1 MTTNTGKYKEEIWL
15 NIKNREFF
23 PSSLKTRDVHVLNFF
38 QFSLPPFLSLTQRQK
53 LLSANSQML
62 KVFKTFVATASP
74 SKALCCISF
83 FPTFRW
89 SAKCD
94 PQLVSFHWNIG
105 KLGEEEGCSGLR
117 AGFNQFLSSFHHFLI
132 AILLFTFYLHIL
144 TSEEMRLNVV
154 WRTSC
159 CKIQGSRTI
168 VAPSAKITNSVKCL
182 SVSGLWSPWLS
193 WSCLIA
199 VVNVFKVMFPNHLGQ
214 MSQRVS
220 KVGRTNRQTVIAVEN

>member
-15 NIKNREFF
+15 KIKKREFS

-38 QFSLPPFLSLTQRQK
+38 QFSLPPLSLSQRQK

-117 AGFNQFLSSFHHFLI
+117 AGFNQFLSSFHHFLVE
-132 AILLFTFYLHIL
+132 ILLFTFYLHIL

-168 VAPSAKITNSVKCL
+168 VVPSAKEKKLCEVSL
-182 SVSGLWSPWLS
+182 SLWSPWLS

-214 MSQRVS
+214 MSQTVS
-220 KVGRTNRQTVIAVEN
+220 KVGRTNRQTDIAV